1 MAEEVKEDLKRFGL
15 LGSTSVSAD
24 GAPVFGPDL
33 ADPEEKSAQQVVV
46 APLPQAGAA
55 TPLGPLGSTGLEPFG
70 GGGGGGGGGDFSS
83 GGGASAAPS
92 GAIAPWLEGR
102 PLPPAAPLSSQ
113 GDFKVEDMLDRW
125 VDAKRRKDFTTAD
138 GIRNELRAKGIEAE
152 KKRPGFDQVSRTPK
166 PAPPPEVDVEIELD
180 RWVAAKRAKDFGTAD
195 RIRSD
200 LRIRGVEPDA
210 ARPNWMDREGG
221 SGGGGGGAS
230 GVPLPGGPPPPWVG
244 GGAPPPW
251 VTSAPPPPG
260 VPLPGAAAAAAT
272 AASPRALWGRRRR
285 GRWWWL
291 RGRRPRRWL

>member
-1 MAEEVKEDLKRFGL
+1 
-15 LGSTSVSAD
+15 
-24 GAPVFGPDL
+24 
-33 ADPEEKSAQQVVV
+33 
-46 APLPQAGAA
+46 
-55 TPLGPLGSTGLEPFG
+55 
-70 GGGGGGGGGDFSS
+70 
-83 GGGASAAPS
+83 
-92 GAIAPWLEGR
+92 R
-102 PLPPAAPLSSQ
+102 PLPPAAPPSSQ

-166 PAPPPEVDVEIELD
+166 PAPPPEIDVEVELD

-221 SGGGGGGAS
+221 GGGGSGGGSGS

-251 VTSAPPPPG
+251 VTSAPPPPR
-260 VPLPGAAAAAAT
+260 PGG
-272 AASPRALWGRRRR
+272 PPPPPPP
-285 GRWWWL
+285 
-291 RGRRPRRWL
+291 PRRL